1 MIAGV
6 STDWDAFFDSDYIR
20 AYEPLLD
27 EESTVAE
34 ARGAMALAGVAPG
47 AEVLDC
53 PCGYGRHS
61 LVLAEL
67 GYRVTGV
74 DISETQLSEAKRR
87 RGEDEMPLLVAAD
100 YRELPFPD
108 ASFDCAV
115 NLFTSLGYSGKEN
128 DVKALAELR
137 RVLRP
142 GAPLIVE
149 TAHRDRLAARFR
161 PSHWYELP
169 DGALSLDENEFDL
182 VEGVVHMRQ
191 VVVRGGASH
200 TRRATHRMY
209 TVTEFVEMAHAAGFD
224 RVEAFGD
231 WEATKPPWLDTRLI
245 LRCR

>member
-1 MIAGV
+1 V

-20 AYEPLLD
+20 AYEPVLGD
-27 EESTVAE
+27 ESTRAE
-34 ARGAMALAGVAPG
+34 AVGAMALAGVAPG

-53 PCGYGRHS
+53 PCGYGRHA

-74 DISETQLSEAKRR
+74 DISETQLGEARRR
-87 RGEDEMPLLVAAD
+87 RGGDEMPALVAAD
-100 YRELPFPD
+100 YRDLPFAD

-115 NLFTSLGYSGKEN
+115 NLFTSLGYWGRDN
-128 DVKALAELR
+128 DVRALAELR
-137 RVLRP
+137 RVLRHD
-142 GAPLIVE
+142 APLIVE

-161 PSHWYELP
+161 PSSWQELP
-169 DGALSLDENEFDL
+169 GGALSLDENEFDL

-191 VVVRGGASH
+191 VLVRGGASH

-209 TVTEFVEMAHAAGFD
+209 SVTEFVEMAHAAGFE

-245 LRCR
+245 MRCR